1 MRLRLDSQNPETY
14 YNDGF
19 IVCWLLHGPTD
30 IRRLFSAHG
39 AAALSPM
46 IPIAPP
52 SIFGKLWKMNST
64 ERFPTWCLR
73 SQIGRRKGN
82 FLGLSVRFSPQLKSE
97 QLYPIEDSDRIIF
110 VTSFIYVSSRV
121 PDPSLD
127 TVLYE
132 PLDPEARLRG
142 LEGKEYAH
150 EDMRDHRLVGR
161 VVFRANRMFSFLRTG
176 SSLHG
181 VGQVSDLAA
190 PRHLISLRLK
200 HADQS

>member
-1 MRLRLDSQNPETY
+1 MPEK
-14 YNDGF
+14 
-19 IVCWLLHGPTD
+19 
-30 IRRLFSAHG
+30 G
-39 AAALSPM
+39 AANVAAYDRRVTLAVEELSSPGGPSVWNDLGIGLKSNIVERALVQS
-46 IPIAPP
+46 
-52 SIFGKLWKMNST
+52 
-64 ERFPTWCLR
+64 
-73 SQIGRRKGN
+73 
-82 FLGLSVRFSPQLKSE
+82 FSPWIGGRLGQEFGGQLRR
-97 QLYPIEDSDRIIF
+97 QVRIHCDHAGFKLNPHTDAPAIF

-150 EDMRDHRLVGR
+150 EDLRDHRLVGR

-181 VGQVSDLAA
+181 VGPVSDLAA

-200 HADQS
+200 HVDQSV